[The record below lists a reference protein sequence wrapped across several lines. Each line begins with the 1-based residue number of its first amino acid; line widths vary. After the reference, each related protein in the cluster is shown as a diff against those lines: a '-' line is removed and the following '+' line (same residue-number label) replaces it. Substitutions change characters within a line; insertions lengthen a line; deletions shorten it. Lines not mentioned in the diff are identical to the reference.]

1 MWRRMPA
8 PEESDSDNED
18 AEFDEYGDPTDGNGA
33 YGSNGKAKDGANGG
47 AGLQFTGDAESAQA
61 REVLNFGKVVGDMVS
76 TGHAE
81 GHPASSLLMEI
92 KGYKFAQNKVS
103 YVIPLSV
110 RLSACFAGYGIYG
123 IYAKLFCSNRI

>member
-1 MWRRMPA
+1 MPA

-18 AEFDEYGDPTDGNGA
+18 GEFDEYGDPTDGNGA
-33 YGSNGKAKDGANGG
+33 YGGNGKAKDGANGG

-103 YVIPLSV
+103 CVILLTVARTVALWFTKPAPLFALPGWFGTV
-110 RLSACFAGYGIYG
+110 VLS
-123 IYAKLFCSNRI
+123 